1 MPDGS
6 MPCLYE
12 RRCQVEEEGLTGRRM
27 VSSPGASRLAGLL
40 LAALL
45 PGAAAVAPM
54 VPEARAAAQDPPVSV
69 RASGDTL
76 RPVPGDTYATPAVRR
91 LVEKARTALGRRDSA
106 IRRLDVTW
114 RERVYLGI
122 SGERFRRERSLLRQ
136 ERAARV
142 RWSLDGQRTVRWLGT
157 RRESPFGDTEVD
169 FVRDFDFV
177 DPASDSLFMGSGW
190 GLHPLADSA
199 ALQYRYRGGD
209 TLRIE
214 TAGRSV
220 TLAEV
225 LVEPREA
232 RFDLIAGSFWFDT
245 ASGVLA
251 RAAYRPARPF
261 DLDEDEPEDAA
272 DVPGLLRPIRATVDY
287 IVAEYGLQELR
298 WWLPNR
304 MAFRGRV
311 GIAGSVAF
319 PFQAE
324 WSFDSYLVN
333 PGEPLLGGGDPP
345 PGWRRIERTWKAD
358 SVTTV
363 ELEGSDTV
371 SVATTAGDTASAD
384 WERMVILVPPEDSL
398 RRSPELPEPIGRGSG
413 AFDAPELAELRERI
427 ERLDVPAAGLPGPSL
442 AWGSGLVRYNRVEAL
457 SAGVEARVPVWPAT
471 RLEGSVRLGVAD
483 LEPNA
488 ELRLRREGYGG
499 GASVAIYRRLQP
511 AGDWGAPLGLGNSL
525 NTFFLGYDDGLYY
538 RAAGAEVVGYHRTGR
553 LRLEGGVFA
562 ERHRPT
568 GKQTDVS
575 VPGIFGHDLR
585 PNISAE
591 RGDVAGARGELR
603 FQTGIDP
610 GAAVLS
616 GRVWAE
622 WAAGD
627 FDYTR
632 GAASLAVA
640 TPASGTWGGAL
651 EVGAGTT
658 GGSPPLHRRW
668 YLGGSYSLRGFEA
681 GALSGGAFWLAR
693 LETGRQLG
701 THERT
706 FPGGGARPLRG
717 MLFLDAGWAGP
728 RNSFGDGGPSLGA
741 GLGVSALDGL
751 LRVDVARGFHGD
763 GEWRLHL
770 YTDGL
775 L

>member
-1 MPDGS
+1 M
-6 MPCLYE
+6 
-12 RRCQVEEEGLTGRRM
+12 GRRPM
-27 VSSPGASRLAGLL
+27 AGNPVCTSVLLAVLL
-40 LAALL
+40 LAAAG
-45 PGAAAVAPM
+45 GA
-54 VPEARAAAQDPPVSV
+54 PPVAGVSAAE
-69 RASGDTL
+69 REPLPSSRTSGDTL
-76 RPVPGDTYATPAVRR
+76 PRGPGDTYATPAVRR
-91 LVEKARTALGRRDSA
+91 LVQKARAALGRRDSA
-106 IRRLDVTW
+106 VRRLDVTW

-136 ERAARV
+136 ERAARI
-142 RWSLDGQRTVRWLGT
+142 RWSLDGERTVRWLGS
-157 RRESPFGDTEVD
+157 RRESPFGEARVN
-169 FVRDFDFV
+169 FVQDFDFV
-177 DPASDSLFMGSGW
+177 DPAPDSLFMGSGW

-220 TLAEV
+220 TLVEV

-251 RAAYRPARPF
+251 RAAYRPARSF
-261 DLDEDEPEDAA
+261 DLEEDEPEDAA
-272 DVPGLLRPIRATVDY
+272 DVPGLLRPIKASVDY
-287 IVAEYGLQELR
+287 VVAEYGLQELR

-324 WSFDSYLVN
+324 WSFDSYQVN
-333 PGEPLLGGGDPP
+333 PEEPLVAGGDPP
-345 PGWRRIERTWKAD
+345 PGWRRIERSWMAD
-358 SVTTV
+358 SVRTV

-371 SVATTAGDTASAD
+371 SVETTAGDTASAD

-413 AFDAPELAELRERI
+413 AFEAPELAELQERI

-442 AWGSGLVRYNRVEAL
+442 AWGSRLVRYNRVEAL
-457 SAGVEARVPVWPAT
+457 SAGVEARVPVGPAT
-471 RLEGSVRLGVAD
+471 RLEGSGRLGVAD

-538 RAAGAEVVGYHRTGR
+538 RAAGAEVRGHHRTGR
-553 LRLEGGVFA
+553 LRVEGGVFA
-562 ERHRPT
+562 ERHRPA
-568 GKQTDVS
+568 GKETDVS

-585 PNISAE
+585 PNIPAE
-591 RGDVAGARGELR
+591 RGDVVGARGGLR

-610 GAAVLS
+610 GAPVLS

-622 WAAGD
+622 AAAGD

-640 TPASGTWGGAL
+640 TPASRAWAGAL

-658 GGSPPLHRRW
+658 GGSPPLHRQW
-668 YLGGSYSLRGFEA
+668 FLGGSYSLRGFEA

-693 LETGRQLG
+693 LEAGRQLG
-701 THERT
+701 THEGT
-706 FPGGGARPLRG
+706 FPGGGARPLRA
-717 MLFLDAGWAGP
+717 MLFLDAGWAGS
-728 RNSFGDGGPSLGA
+728 RGSFGDGGPSLGA
-741 GLGVSALDGL
+741 GVGISALEGL
-751 LRVDVARGFHGD
+751 LRVDVARGLRGD

-775 L
+775 M